1 MWHSYSFFLRLVLNS
16 ECQRTVVMFTFS
28 LFWHG
33 LVGVS
38 GLDEIGV
45 NSTDA
50 DSADVARL
58 LMPLDSLP
66 VLGEVRP
73 ESDKFLKFCSHSI
86 LRSFM
91 FSVEKCSGSRPNNG
105 SANVN
110 AILLCVVLLGV
121 SLSESFNRNIDCHN
135 NIIIKTDI
143 YENEIELVKATSV
156 LHFFAHVSTLH
167 ISRLNCLK

>member
-1 MWHSYSFFLRLVLNS
+1 
-16 ECQRTVVMFTFS
+16 
-28 LFWHG
+28 
-33 LVGVS
+33 VGVS

-121 SLSESFNRNIDCHN
+121 SLSESFDRNTDCHI
-135 NIIIKTDI
+135 NIIIKTDDI
-143 YENEIELVKATSV
+143 YKNEIELVKATSV
-156 LHFFAHVSTLH
+156 LHFFAQHFAY
-167 ISRLNCLK
+167 ISRLNSLK